1 MHEQDTEPM
10 SEPETTETPIVEP
23 DAIVDAAPHSLTGYR
38 VFRRLGGGDLSAV
51 YRAEQKDTARPVAL
65 KIVRGGHYVDEHDTR
80 FFQKTVQ
87 NIIGLRHAGIAAVY
101 EIGGVN
107 DTLHFFATELVR
119 GFPID
124 ELVRMQKISRRK
136 RMRLFCDVCDAA
148 HHIHQR
154 GIIHRD
160 LRPDNVFVSA
170 DGKPKILDVG
180 VALIADTDMERTSPY
195 MSPEQVRGDAQ
206 AIDLRTDVFSL
217 GVILYQLLTDRLPY
231 TVEGDDR
238 EELIKVICE
247 VEPAKP
253 GSIDR
258 SLQGDL
264 EAVLLKALHKDP
276 AKRYDSASAF
286 ADDVRRY
293 LANRPV
299 RACSHTGPDKLR
311 KLVQRHKVL
320 SAAVLA
326 AGILAMMLV
335 AAGAAL
341 AWQRAE
347 ADGGKIA
354 ALSRDLA
361 DQTHQALTFETDLL
375 AAQQLAR
382 QQQQADESARN
393 AAEQQQSTALANL
406 KRTEHSR
413 RLAEL
418 ELRRVKHAAE
428 TADDLSTVLL
438 GTLGVFDSD
447 FSGRH
452 AATAGVILDR
462 FAAEVSDK
470 LAHNPTMR
478 ASILDK
484 IGLAYQSAGR
494 PEQAAQHLADALAT
508 RRETLGPEH
517 ADTIRSLNSLAL
529 LMFSESRFAEA
540 EPLCRELLASV
551 RSTSGEDHPKTLT
564 AMNNLAHLLASQDK
578 NSEAEP
584 LYRQALEGRRRRL
597 GEDHPKTLALTR
609 SLASLLVEM
618 DNSAE
623 AELLYRHALDGT
635 RRALGAGHADTL
647 ATMNELATLLEGQK
661 RIAEA
666 EPLFREAATTARAS
680 LPTGHWL
687 TASAESGL
695 GACLAAR
702 GKYDQ
707 AEPLLLDAH
716 TVINAV
722 LGENDDL
729 TVRAGNRI
737 ARLYEQRDK
746 PALPDPS
753 GD

>member
-1 MHEQDTEPM
+1 
-10 SEPETTETPIVEP
+10 
-23 DAIVDAAPHSLTGYR
+23 
-38 VFRRLGGGDLSAV
+38 
-51 YRAEQKDTARPVAL
+51 
-65 KIVRGGHYVDEHDTR
+65 
-80 FFQKTVQ
+80 
-87 NIIGLRHAGIAAVY
+87 
-101 EIGGVN
+101 
-107 DTLHFFATELVR
+107 
-119 GFPID
+119 
-124 ELVRMQKISRRK
+124 MQKISRRQ

-154 GIIHRD
+154 GIVHRD
-160 LRPDNVFVSA
+160 LRPDNIFVSA
-170 DGKPKILDVG
+170 DRKPKILDVG
-180 VALIADTDMERTSPY
+180 VAFIADTDMERTSPY
-195 MSPEQVRGDAQ
+195 MSPEQARGDAQ

-231 TVEGDDR
+231 AVEDDDR
-238 EELIKVICE
+238 EELVKVICE
-247 VEPAKP
+247 VEPAQV
-253 GSIDR
+253 GGIDR

-276 AKRYDSASAF
+276 AKRYDSASAL

-293 LANRPV
+293 LSNRPV
-299 RACSHTGPDKLR
+299 RARSHSGPYKLR
-311 KLVQRHKVL
+311 KLAQRHKVL
-320 SAAVLA
+320 TGAALT
-326 AGILAMMLV
+326 AGILGMTLV
-335 AAGAAL
+335 AAGAAR
-341 AWQRAE
+341 AWQRAA
-347 ADGGKIA
+347 ADGDKIA

-361 DQTHQALTFETDLL
+361 DQKQHAQAFEADLL

-382 QQQQADESARN
+382 QQQQAIESARK
-393 AAEQQQSTALANL
+393 AAEQQESTTLANL
-406 KRTEHSR
+406 KSTEQSR
-413 RLAEL
+413 GLAEL
-418 ELRRVKHAAE
+418 ELRRAKHAAE

-447 FSGRH
+447 FAGRH

-462 FAAEVSDK
+462 CAAEVSDK

-484 IGLAYQSAGR
+484 IGTAYRSAGR
-494 PEQAAQHLADALAT
+494 PERAAQHLADALAT

-517 ADTIRSLNSLAL
+517 ADTIRSMNSLAL

-540 EPLCRELLASV
+540 EPLCRELLDSV

-564 AMNNLAHLLASQDK
+564 AMSNLAHLLAAQDK
-578 NSEAEP
+578 HSEAEP
-584 LYRQALEGRRRRL
+584 LYRQALEGRRRLL
-597 GEDHPKTLALTR
+597 GNDHPKTLALTR
-609 SLASLLVEM
+609 SLASLLVEV

-623 AELLYRHALDGT
+623 AELLYRRALDGT

-647 ATMNELATLLEGQK
+647 ATMNDLASLLEGQN

-680 LPTGHWL
+680 LPEGHWL
-687 TASAESGL
+687 TAIAESGL

-729 TVRAGNRI
+729 TVRAGKRI

-746 PALPDPS
+746 PVQPEPS